1 MTSIKFR
8 TFFMPL
14 AACGLCLVLSLASCG
29 SSAEKKQDTATPTP
43 TAKPNN
49 LNVDQLT
56 EMIAKEPGN
65 SQLYYER
72 ALAYYEYGDLSS
84 ALKDFDKTLEL
95 EPEFASAFHDRGICR
110 FELDMDEEALADFTK
125 AIELD
130 PTYYEAYYNR
140 ALIYDEKGKQKE
152 ALADLNKAIEINP
165 EFGDA
170 YYNRAVYLLNTDRE
184 QACADFKKASD
195 LGIQE
200 AGLTMQQ
207 YCK

>member
-1 MTSIKFR
+1 
-8 TFFMPL
+8 MPL
-14 AACGLCLVLSLASCG
+14 AACGLCLTLALASCG
-29 SSAEKKQDTATPTP
+29 NSAEKPQPTATPAP

-49 LNVDQLT
+49 LNAEQLT
-56 EMIAKEPGN
+56 EMIAKDPKN

-72 ALAYYEYGDLSS
+72 ALANYEYGDLAA

-110 FELDMDEEALADFTK
+110 FELDMDDLAIEDFTK

-130 PTYYEAYYNR
+130 PAYYEAYYNR

-170 YYNRAVYLLNTDRE
+170 YYNRAVYLLNSDRE

-200 AGLTMQQ
+200 AALTMQQ